1 MFDFLDAPP
10 PPQPAAQADTLL
22 HGLNPPQ
29 AAAVTTT
36 EGPLLVLAGAGTG
49 KTNVLTRRIAY
60 LLLTHAAQP
69 NEILAVTFTNKA
81 AKEMAE
87 RTEKLVGTSTA
98 GMWLGTFHRLG
109 VRFLRQHAE
118 AAGLQRDFTILDADD
133 QQRLLGQLLK
143 DENLDTQQFPPRL
156 VANLISKYKD
166 NGWLPNQLP
175 RDESQALGNRAA
187 QLYASYQQ
195 RLNSLNAVDF
205 GDLLLLPL
213 HVLRT
218 QPAIL
223 AYYQTRL
230 KYILVDE
237 YQDTNGVQYEWL
249 KMLAAQHKNLCVVG
263 DDDQSIYGWRGAQ
276 VGNILNFETDFPGAT
291 VIRLEQNYRS
301 TGHILAAANAVIANN
316 QQRHGKNLWTDAGNG
331 NLVEVHPLLDD
342 REEAR
347 FVADESQRH
356 IRSNGNLNDIAVLVR
371 TSSQTRAFEEQF
383 IRAGLPYTLIGGLKF
398 YERKEVKD
406 ALAYLRII
414 ASARDDLA
422 FQRIVNVPRRGIG
435 ETTMGQIED
444 LARRDAIPLTA
455 AAASLI
461 RDNEISGR
469 AAQQLNL
476 LLEQIEQWRY
486 TSQQQTPD
494 RLAERM
500 LEESGYAEML
510 RTDKEDDA
518 KTRIDNLKELLRAL
532 QDYADIPSFLEHV
545 ALVSEADTQDTE
557 SLKLMTIHAA
567 KGLEFP
573 LVFLPGFEEGL
584 FPHQRAMNE
593 EGQKG
598 LEEERR
604 LAYVAITRARS
615 RCVISFA
622 AARRMWGQFLPGQ
635 PSRFLMEIPE
645 QHLKRVAPTFGAAA
659 SFGQPQPYKPVH
671 GFVPSRPAV
680 GSTSDKRGN
689 WSGNDSPSKAEPL
702 IPYTTPAQP
711 GTNNYQLSTNN
722 YSVGQKVHH
731 AKFGPGEIKAIEGT
745 GEATKLTIAFKH
757 AGTKKL
763 LASLAKLN

>member
-1 MFDFLDAPP
+1 MFDFVDIPPAPTP
-10 PPQPAAQADTLL
+10 PSNQADDLVR
-22 HGLNPPQ
+22 GLNPQQ
-29 AAAVTTT
+29 AAAVQTT

-60 LLLTHAAQP
+60 LLLTHSAEA

-133 QQRLLGQLLK
+133 QQRLLTQLLK
-143 DENLDTQQFPPRL
+143 DENLDTQQFPPRM
-156 VANLISKYKD
+156 VANMISRYKD

-175 RDESQALGNRAA
+175 KDEAQALGNRAA
-187 QLYASYQQ
+187 QLYGSYQQ
-195 RLNSLNAVDF
+195 RLNALNAVDF

-218 QPAIL
+218 QPNIL
-223 AYYQTRL
+223 AYYQSRL

-291 VIRLEQNYRS
+291 VVRLEQNYRS

-316 QQRHGKNLWTDAGNG
+316 RQRHGKNLWTDAGNG
-331 NLVEVHPLLDD
+331 NPVELHPLMDD

-347 FVADESQRH
+347 FVADETQRH
-356 IRSNGNLNDIAVLVR
+356 LRTGGSLNDVAVLVR
-371 TSSQTRAFEEQF
+371 TSSQTRSFEEQF

-406 ALAYLRII
+406 ALAYLRCI
-414 ASARDDLA
+414 ASPRDDLA

-435 ETTMGQIED
+435 DTTMAQIED
-444 LARRDAIPLTA
+444 HARAERIPLAA
-455 AAASLI
+455 AAASLL
-461 RDNEISGR
+461 RDNQISGR
-469 AAQQLNL
+469 AAGQLNL

-486 TSQQQTPD
+486 TSKNDAPD

-510 RTDKEDDA
+510 RSDKEDDA

-545 ALVSEADTQDTE
+545 ALVTDADTQEAD

-622 AARRMWGQFLPGQ
+622 AARRMWGQFLPGM
-635 PSRFLMEIPE
+635 PSRFLQEIPDV
-645 QHLKRVAPTFGAAA
+645 HLKKATPTFGGAS
-659 SFGQPQPYKPVH
+659 SFGKPQSYKPVH
-671 GFVPSRPAV
+671 GFMPSRPQV
-680 GSTSDKRGN
+680 GSTADRRSYGDT
-689 WSGNDSPSKAEPL
+689 PTKAEPM
-702 IPYTTPAQP
+702 IPYTTPSRNP
-711 GTNNYQLSTNN
+711 STPESHNPA
-722 YSVGQKVHH
+722 YAVGQKVHH
-731 AKFGPGEIKAIEGT
+731 AKFGPGEIKGIEGA
-745 GEATKLTIAFKH
+745 GEAMKLTIAFKH

-763 LASLAKLN
+763 LAALAKLG